1 MADSTEEVILVKQ
14 LLGKEDME
22 LGFGTTTQVRNGRN
36 IEISRVNGDTF
47 PYQYSEA
54 NGSNISSPVEI
65 KTVADALDYI
75 INRLPA

>member
-1 MADSTEEVILVKQ
+1 MADELVLVKQ

-36 IEISRVNGDTF
+36 IEISKVNGATF
-47 PYQYSEA
+47 PYQYSET
-54 NGSNISSPVEI
+54 NGASIATTQEI

-75 INRLPA
+75 IKRLPA